1 MSELSV
7 SDELTVAIVDGVRV
21 VLTRAAIDH
30 DSLQLEW
37 DGVRSDNTDRMDE
50 EWALDMADWLEATRA
65 NGRDEVG
72 MPPRMP
78 GNLLARVLV
87 TVTDDSGNQIN
98 QLDGQAAGTGTEWH
112 SEWRFA
118 RPPTGARGL
127 ILQFDVDGVSTG
139 RCELRIN

>member
-1 MSELSV
+1 MGELSV
-7 SDELTVAIVDGVRV
+7 SDDFTVAVVDGVRV
-21 VLTRAAIDH
+21 VLSRVAIDY

-37 DGVRSDNTDRMDE
+37 DGVRSDTTDRMDE
-50 EWALDMADWLEATRA
+50 KWALDLADWLEARTA
-65 NGRDEVG
+65 SGRDEVG

-87 TVTDDSGNQIN
+87 TVTDDSGNQIT

-118 RPPTGARGL
+118 RPPRGAQEL
-127 ILQFDVDGVSTG
+127 VLQFDVDGISTG
-139 RCELRIN
+139 ICELPIN